1 MLNLSQWLISTF
13 RDEHLQTFLIEHPKP
28 KAGQVLP
35 QANPGQPHN
44 LQSLNHAC
52 VAGATGD
59 QNTDKSFNLSLTTGD
74 PKGSRTHARDMP
86 SECSCMQSK
95 MLDAFLHVGKGE
107 GALWLTTLPDRSR
120 VHTVL

>member
-13 RDEHLQTFLIEHPKP
+13 RDEGLQTFLIEHPKP

-35 QANPGQPHN
+35 RVNPGQPRN

-59 QNTDKSFNLSLTTGD
+59 QNTDKSFNLSLTVDD
-74 PKGSRTHARDMP
+74 PKGRRDMP

-95 MLDAFLHVGKGE
+95 ILDAFLHVGKGK
-107 GALWLTTLPDRSR
+107 GALWLTTLPNRSR